1 MEIIDARGKACPQP
15 VIMAR
20 NAMQQADEL
29 TVLVSAQ
36 DALNNVRHLA
46 EKAGWKVEVEQRSDG
61 YALSLQKGSK
71 AIEPVI
77 TPEMEAVCAPPAG
90 SVVVVSGEEMGR
102 GNAELGAILMRSFFY
117 ALTEAEIKPKTII
130 FFNTGVKLTV
140 AESPVLE
147 ALQKLETQ
155 GVDILICGTCLGF
168 FSLKDRVVVGQVSNM
183 YAIAETML
191 AAGHT
196 VTI

>member
-1 MEIIDARGKACPQP
+1 MQIVDARGKDCPQP
-15 VIMAR
+15 VVMAR

-29 TVLVSAQ
+29 MVLVSAQ

-46 EKAGWKVEVEQRSDG
+46 EKAGWKVQVEQRSDG

-77 TPEMEAVCAPPAG
+77 TPEMEVVYTPTAN

-117 ALTEAEIKPKTII
+117 ALTEVEIKPKTII

-140 AESPVLE
+140 ADSPVLE
-147 ALQKLETQ
+147 TLQKLAVQ
-155 GVDILICGTCLGF
+155 GVEILICGTCLGF
-168 FSLKDRVVVGQVSNM
+168 FNLKDRVVVGQVSNM
-183 YAIAETML
+183 YTIAETLL